1 MRWFGMFTR
10 LLTDLERKRLRAYL
24 KADGERSSVVRAL
37 ASRARRHLP
46 QIEEDLQLLRSLLE
60 AYEQQKTK

>member
-1 MRWFGMFTR
+1 MFTR
-10 LLTDLERKRLRAYL
+10 LLTDLERKRVKAYL
-24 KADGERSSVVRAL
+24 KADGERTSVVRAL

-60 AYEQQKTK
+60 TYERGRKRQ